1 MPSVASYAGTLRCI
15 GQALQRQEIVVFEL
29 KSYASDFRLQCGD
42 PNPPYTNL
50 IQLSYTVD
58 DIEALDQEGQTRRGR
73 RSSNAVQFDSLP
85 EVLRALGNYVDS
97 KLAYLWR
104 IYNADQSSYDPSI
117 ELEYET
123 RARRL
128 QAEKLPL
135 SSILEMSTRM
145 YKRRTKTTNPI
156 DIFTGRGLDPARHR

>member
-29 KSYASDFRLQCGD
+29 KSYASDFHLQCGD

-50 IQLSYTVD
+50 IQLSYTVE
-58 DIEALDQEGQTRRGR
+58 DIEVLDQEGQARRGR
-73 RSSNAVQFDSLP
+73 RSSNDVQFDSLP
-85 EVLRALGNYVDS
+85 EVLRALGKYVDS
-97 KLAYLWR
+97 KLAYLSR
-104 IYNADQSSYDPSI
+104 ICNADQSSHDPSI

-123 RARRL
+123 RDGRL
-128 QAEKLPL
+128 QAEKLPM

-145 YKRRTKTTNPI
+145 YKKRTKTPNPS
-156 DIFTGRGLDPARHR
+156 DIFIGRG